1 MAKWKDFPDSE
12 GTYMYVC
19 DNRAE
24 IMEVVKLTDG
34 FFCKVYSFAT
44 SLQRDELTETLN
56 KLTQSMAY
64 KKP

>member
-44 SLQRDELTETLN
+44 SLP
-56 KLTQSMAY
+56 KKGY
-64 KKP
+64 KHSLSS